1 MPDISNKILQ
11 QKQELR
17 LSVAVRRE
25 NQQEADTLSRRIWD
39 KILAL
44 PQFASARTVMTYL
57 DIGNEVRTREYVPKL
72 WQMEKRVVVPYCVGQ
87 DIHLFH
93 LENMDELTPGTWKIL
108 EPKQEWR
115 ARLDRHVEAVELDLI
130 IVPGLAFDRHGD
142 RLGLGKGYYD
152 RLLQHIRPDA
162 VKIAVAFE
170 CQIVDKIPVLPHDVR
185 MDMVITENAVY
196 TAG

>member
-1 MPDISNKILQ
+1 
-11 QKQELR
+11 
-17 LSVAVRRE
+17 
-25 NQQEADTLSRRIWD
+25 
-39 KILAL
+39 
-44 PQFASARTVMTYL
+44 
-57 DIGNEVRTREYVPKL
+57 
-72 WQMEKRVVVPYCVGQ
+72 
-87 DIHLFH
+87 
-93 LENMDELTPGTWKIL
+93 MDELTPGTWQIL
-108 EPKQEWR
+108 EPKPEWR

-196 TAG
+196 TTD